1 MSGDLDVIERWIG
14 DLLSRLDAK
23 EQAKVN
29 RSIAMV
35 LRRSQSQRIG
45 SQQNPDGSRFDP
57 RKPSKNLRGKAGA
70 IRRRGMFTKLR
81 TQKYLKASS
90 NASEISVGFRGRAAM
105 IAMIH
110 QYGLESHYKNKSFN
124 MPVRQL
130 LGLTDTELDAIREA
144 VLSQL
149 SGQ

>member
-1 MSGDLDVIERWIG
+1 MADDLEVIERWIG
-14 DLLSRLDAK
+14 DLLSRLDAR

-29 RSIAMV
+29 RSVATI
-35 LRRSQSQRIG
+35 LRRTQSQRIAG
-45 SQQNPDGSRFDP
+45 QQNPDGTRFDP
-57 RKPSKNLRGKAGA
+57 RKPAKNLRGKAGG

-105 IAMIH
+105 IALIH
-110 QYGLESHYKNKSFN
+110 QYGLESHYKNKSFK

-130 LGLTDTELDAIREA
+130 LGLTEAELEAIRDA
-144 VLSQL
+144 FLTQL